1 MNHYI
6 TRLFI
11 VGTFLVFGS
20 AEIAA
25 AGGSLDTGF
34 NGSGKAIF
42 NIESSIAP
50 SSLADVAV
58 IDGGKFL
65 VAGRVVIRGGSYYA
79 VALSRYNGDGSLDTS
94 FGEGGKV
101 ITDTGLTSEGA
112 AVAVQSDGKIVVTA
126 NAGNYPDKMTVVL
139 RYSPDGIL
147 DTTFGNNGF
156 FFSSVMRV
164 AKDISILADDKI
176 VVAGLSNVPNLGR
189 TQVLKLTANG
199 SLDTTFGTNG
209 ITTSTYSNGSD
220 TSKMVVQSDGKIV
233 VSGSNLFTVPKWL
246 VHRFNTDGSPDSK
259 FGTSGIREVNA
270 SGSMY
275 PGGLGL
281 QPDGKIVVGGFTS
294 VPQVSDTQIAVAR
307 LNTDGSTDT
316 SFGGGMVFFNLTSDY
331 DRTHDVTIQ
340 SDGKILISGQRNQS
354 EAMVMRLLSTGAIDT
369 TFGTAGVAALTPG
382 VSALAI
388 ALQGSNIVAVGPQ
401 GLTNPFLARLDQTG
415 SPLTYG
421 NESFVTGNNDVARD
435 VAIQTDGKIVAA
447 GVSETA
453 SRIGV
458 VSVARLLADGSLDS
472 GFGSGGRATV
482 SDGTNY
488 SEAFAVDIQPDGK
501 IVVAGRGSQI
511 GGFFAYYSLFVA
523 RFNADGSLDGTFGT
537 GGKVII
543 TNPSNLIGYD
553 MELQPDGKIVVGGWI
568 ERVVGDGIFDH
579 DMMAARLNP
588 DGTRDS
594 GFGNN
599 GVAIYIHGTS
609 SQTFFEQARAL
620 SIQPDGKIILAGTHL
635 LRLDTNGAV
644 DSTFSATPVPLSF
657 SATDIKLQPDG
668 KMVLSGSQN
677 FDFALARY
685 NSNATVDTSFGLN
698 GISVLDFGGGTDI
711 ANSIYL
717 DPNGDIVAGGS
728 TVGGSS
734 AHRNFALAR
743 FKPNGAPD
751 PSFGTGGK
759 VITDLGG
766 DAGIFGVAR
775 QSDGKIV
782 AAGDAKLGIDR
793 DYALARYTSRATLF
807 DFDGDAK
814 TDISIFRPSVG
825 EWWISKSSNNSAA
838 AFQFG
843 NSADKIV
850 PADFT
855 GDGKTDAAVF
865 RPSTGEW
872 FVLRS
877 EDSSYYAFPFGLSGD
892 IPAPGDFDNDGKA
905 DAAVFRPST
914 GVWYINKSSGGIIIQ
929 QFGAHGDVPVV
940 ADYDNDG
947 ISDIAIWRASAGQW
961 WINRSTLGLLAFSFG
976 NSADK
981 PVQGDYTGDGKADAA
996 FWRPSTGEWFVL
1008 RSEDFSYYAFPF
1020 GSTGDVPTIGD
1031 YDGDGKFDAA
1041 IFRPSTSTW
1050 YVLKSTAGISIQVF
1064 GQNGDS
1070 PVPAAFVP

>member
-6 TRLFI
+6 TKLFI
-11 VGTFLVFGS
+11 LGAFLFFG
-20 AEIAA
+20 AA
-25 AGGSLDTGF
+25 HIRAGGGNLDTGF
-34 NGSGKAIF
+34 NGSGKSVF
-42 NIESSIAP
+42 NIESTIAP
-50 SSLADVAV
+50 SSFADVAV
-58 IDGGKFL
+58 IDGNKFL
-65 VAGRVVIRGGSYYA
+65 VAGRVVVSGSSYYA
-79 VALSRYNGDGSLDTS
+79 VTLSRFNSDGSLDTS
-94 FGEGGKV
+94 FGENGKV
-101 ITDTGLTSEGA
+101 ITDTGVTSEGE
-112 AVAVQSDGKIVVTA
+112 AVAVQSDGKIVVAA

-139 RYSPDGIL
+139 RYSADGIL

-164 AKDISILADDKI
+164 AKDLSILNDDKI
-176 VVAGLSNVPNLGR
+176 LVGGISNVPNLGR

-209 ITTSTYSNGSD
+209 ITSSTYFGGSD
-220 TSKMVVQSDGKIV
+220 TDKMIVQSDGKIV
-233 VSGSNLFTVPKWL
+233 VSGNNLFNQPKWL
-246 VHRFNTDGSPDSK
+246 VHRFNTDGSPDST
-259 FGTSGIREVNA
+259 FGTNGIREISV

-281 QPDGKIVVGGFTS
+281 QPDGKIVMTGF
-294 VPQVSDTQIAVAR
+294 VSGPAFDTQLLLAR
-307 LNTDGSTDT
+307 LNADGSNDMT
-316 SFGGGMVFFNLTSDY
+316 FGGGGYAYRDLSPDY
-331 DRTHDVTIQ
+331 DRSRSLVIQ
-340 SDGKILISGQRNQS
+340 NDGKILVSGQQNQNQ
-354 EAMVMRLLSTGAIDT
+354 AMVVRFLSTGAVDT
-369 TFGTAGVAALTPG
+369 TFGTGGIVGFNSRLRCFGNRLAG
-382 VSALAI
+382 I
-388 ALQGSNIVAVGPQ
+388 DIVAVGPQ
-401 GLTNPFLARLDQTG
+401 GLSNPFIARLDQTG
-415 SPLTYG
+415 STLSYR
-421 NESFVTGNNDVARD
+421 NENFVTGNNDLARD
-435 VAIQTDGKIVAA
+435 VAIQPDGKIVAA

-458 VSVARLLADGSLDS
+458 VSVARLLADGSLDAA
-472 GFGSGGRATV
+472 FGTGGRVTV

-511 GGFFAYYSLFVA
+511 APFTNRSLFVA
-523 RFNADGSLDGTFGT
+523 RLNADGSLDGTFGT
-537 GGKVII
+537 GGKVTI
-543 TNPSNLIGYD
+543 TNPGNLIGYD

-588 DGTRDS
+588 NGTPDGS
-594 GFGNN
+594 FGSN
-599 GVAIYIHGTS
+599 GISIYIHGTS

-620 SIQPDGKIILAGTHL
+620 TIQPDGKIILAGTHL
-635 LRLDTNGAV
+635 LRLDSNGAV
-644 DSTFSATPVPLSF
+644 DSTFSAMPVPLSF

-668 KMVLSGSQN
+668 KLVVSGSQN
-677 FDFALARY
+677 SDFALARY
-685 NSNATVDTSFGLN
+685 NSNASIDTGFGLN

-734 AHRNFALAR
+734 SHRNFALAR
-743 FKPNGAPD
+743 FKSNGSPD
-751 PSFGTGGK
+751 SGFGSGGK

-766 DAGIFGVAR
+766 DAGIFGLAR

-793 DYALARYTSRATLF
+793 DYALARYFSRAALF

-825 EWWISKSSNNSAA
+825 EWWILKSSNGENAA
-838 AFQFG
+838 LQFG
-843 NSADKIV
+843 NSSDKFA
-850 PADFT
+850 PADYT

-872 FVLRS
+872 FILRS
-877 EDSSYYAFPFGLSGD
+877 EDLSYYAFPFGISGD
-892 IPAPGDFDNDGKA
+892 IPAPGDFDGDGKA
-905 DAAVFRPST
+905 DAVVFRPST
-914 GVWYINKSSGGIIIQ
+914 GIWYINKSSGGIIIE
-929 QFGAHGDVPVV
+929 QFGMSGDVPVV

-947 ISDIAIWRASAGQW
+947 TSDIAVWRASAGQW
-961 WINRSTLGLLAFSFG
+961 WIKRSTLGLISFNFG
-976 NSADK
+976 NSLDK

-1008 RSEDFSYYAFPF
+1008 RSENFSYYAFPF
-1020 GSTGDVPTIGD
+1020 GATGDIPAPGD

-1041 IFRPSTSTW
+1041 VFRPSGSTW
-1050 YVLKSTAGISIQVF
+1050 YVKRSTAGILIQVF
-1064 GQNGDS
+1064 GQSGDN
-1070 PVPAAFVP
+1070 PVPSAFVP